1 MAALA
6 YVAAA
11 ALGLAAGAAGLAGVF
26 GHTWS
31 ARLPDLLPFGG
42 LAFAMD
48 RLSGL
53 FVALVGAGTV
63 PAAIY
68 AVGYTR
74 GHRSGA
80 PAFLLFAAAMA
91 VVPLAANALTFLL
104 AWELMSLASYA
115 LVLHDRSARDSVRA
129 AWVYLVMTHAGLV
142 CLLTGMLLLGAW
154 TGGHDMAGWRA
165 AAPSLSP
172 LARNVAFVLLAVGF
186 AAKAGVIPFHVWL
199 PLAHPAAPSHVSAL
213 MSGVMIKLGV
223 YGLLRAGLD
232 WLGTGPAWWGVAVL
246 AAGSVSA
253 IIGVLYALMEH
264 DLKRLL
270 AFHSIENV
278 GIILIGLGAGMVFH
292 VHGLPA
298 LAVLGVAAGLYHTV
312 NHAAFKGLLF
322 LAGGAVVQATG
333 TRNMEAMGGL
343 VKRMPW
349 TAACFL
355 LGSAAIAAL
364 PPLNG
369 FVSEWLTFQALLQNL
384 QLRHAGLN
392 LAFAAG
398 LASLA
403 LTSGLAMACFV
414 KAFGITFL
422 ALPRSEGAA
431 AARETG
437 ASMRAGM
444 TLLALAC
451 IGLGLGPT
459 LVLPALGG
467 VAAGLTGTAGPP
479 ALDDRLTVHIA
490 EGFASLS
497 TPVVALALVAAAAL
511 PLGVLALGRPGRR
524 RRLYETW
531 GCGRMVQTARMEY
544 TATAFANPFKRVFDF
559 FYRPLKQLDIEAHPE
574 SRLFVARIVYDNP
587 TRPLFEDWL
596 YRPALDLLHRGARV
610 VRTIQ
615 SGSANLYL
623 LYILAALLLM
633 LVLA

>member
-1 MAALA
+1 
-6 YVAAA
+6 
-11 ALGLAAGAAGLAGVF
+11 
-26 GHTWS
+26 
-31 ARLPDLLPFGG
+31 
-42 LAFAMD
+42 
-48 RLSGL
+48 
-53 FVALVGAGTV
+53 
-63 PAAIY
+63 
-68 AVGYTR
+68 
-74 GHRSGA
+74 
-80 PAFLLFAAAMA
+80 
-91 VVPLAANALTFLL
+91 
-104 AWELMSLASYA
+104 
-115 LVLHDRSARDSVRA
+115 
-129 AWVYLVMTHAGLV
+129 
-142 CLLTGMLLLGAW
+142 
-154 TGGHDMAGWRA
+154 
-165 AAPSLSP
+165 
-172 LARNVAFVLLAVGF
+172 
-186 AAKAGVIPFHVWL
+186 
-199 PLAHPAAPSHVSAL
+199 
-213 MSGVMIKLGV
+213 
-223 YGLLRAGLD
+223 
-232 WLGTGPAWWGVAVL
+232 
-246 AAGSVSA
+246 
-253 IIGVLYALMEH
+253 
-264 DLKRLL
+264 
-270 AFHSIENV
+270 
-278 GIILIGLGAGMVFH
+278 
-292 VHGLPA
+292 
-298 LAVLGVAAGLYHTV
+298 
-312 NHAAFKGLLF
+312 
-322 LAGGAVVQATG
+322 
-333 TRNMEAMGGL
+333 MEAMGGL